1 MDDLSWIIGLMRENT
16 HSLGFIPDTTLQEQ
30 YLANGR
36 YVLQR
41 NERGYRVGYLLH
53 GKPMQ
58 GGLLVVSQHCID
70 MDKRL
75 RGYGEKAFQEVIE
88 RARQANCRGIK
99 LRCAEELES
108 NAFWQA
114 QGLEVVSVQHPQ
126 NWRKRAINVYLL
138 DLWPRLWSE

>member
-1 MDDLSWIIGLMRENT
+1 M
-16 HSLGFIPDTTLQEQ
+16 LQEDEV
-30 YLANGR
+30 GR
-36 YVLQR
+36 
-41 NERGYRVGYLLH
+41 RVGYLLH
-53 GKPMQ
+53 GKPTQ

-70 MDKRL
+70 TDKRL

-88 RARQANCRGIK
+88 RARQANCKGIK
-99 LRCAEELES
+99 LRCAEGLES

-138 DLWPRLWSE
+138 DLWPRLW